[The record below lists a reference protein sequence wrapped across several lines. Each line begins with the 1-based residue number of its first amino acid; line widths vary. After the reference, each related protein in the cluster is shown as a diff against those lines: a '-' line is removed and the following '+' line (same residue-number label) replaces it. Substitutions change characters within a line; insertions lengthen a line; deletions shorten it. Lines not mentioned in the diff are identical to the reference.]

1 MSRQAF
7 RSLCFCNT
15 VSRYCEACEQPHNLQ
30 CLGLNTVD
38 AHAHGP
44 ALYSLLYASM
54 LTDVAGLESAD
65 FFCADGS
72 PCTGYCDAGSPRPE
86 YCQESK
92 GSRWAAWR
100 CDDQF
105 VFYKIRDAMLQAGV
119 IRELRSGPHKVTPIN
134 LTGYI
139 TWRALSASEFAMAR
153 TYARGHRTGSEIA
166 LHMATFNGDK
176 VNALREAQ
184 LW

>member
-72 PCTGYCDAGSPRPE
+72 PCTG
-86 YCQESK
+86 
-92 GSRWAAWR
+92 
-100 CDDQF
+100 
-105 VFYKIRDAMLQAGV
+105 
-119 IRELRSGPHKVTPIN
+119 
-134 LTGYI
+134 
-139 TWRALSASEFAMAR
+139 
-153 TYARGHRTGSEIA
+153 
-166 LHMATFNGDK
+166 
-176 VNALREAQ
+176 
-184 LW
+184 